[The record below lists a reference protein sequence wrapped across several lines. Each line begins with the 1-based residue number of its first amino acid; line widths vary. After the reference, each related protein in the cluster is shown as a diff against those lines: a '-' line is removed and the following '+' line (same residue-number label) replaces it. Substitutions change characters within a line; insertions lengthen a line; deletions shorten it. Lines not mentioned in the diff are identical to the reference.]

1 MVKNDLILQVVGRNF
16 ILFIIF
22 GCLEEMHHQPVVFF
36 VFYLWSAIEIVR

>member
-1 MVKNDLILQVVGRNF
+1 MVRNYLILQVVGRNF